1 MGFFATKKEIEQE
14 VEVYETLSFFKKTKN
29 ILVSFIVFLVALNFY
44 MSGLS
49 IPEMISLSEGITLI
63 VAMSIYLIFALF
75 IYLNHRW
82 AMVIFCF
89 VFVSDKIM
97 FLLAGASPSQIVY
110 AVIAI
115 MLTIASFRVATK
127 LKMGTKKVKL

>member
-14 VEVYETLSFFKKTKN
+14 AKSYETLSFFKKTKN

-44 MSGLS
+44 MSGLT
-49 IPEMISLSEGITLI
+49 IPEMISLSEGFTLI
-63 VAMSIYLIFALF
+63 VAMGIYLIFALF

-82 AMVIFCF
+82 AMVIFCLI
-89 VFVSDKIM
+89 FVSDKIM

-110 AVIAI
+110 AAIAI
-115 MLTIASFRVATK
+115 ILTIASFRVATS
-127 LKMGTKKVKL
+127 LKNGK